1 MIPAPDETRMQV
13 VLIDLHAIAHMLWH
27 VSGSDPNPDAV
38 SVKTVER
45 VRALAS
51 NQPHIA
57 ICTDSGKSF
66 RHELSAD
73 YKATR
78 PESDAALQHQ
88 IAEAVDLLKDDG
100 FPIYAVKC
108 FESDDLIA
116 TATTYLTE
124 HQVHVTIVTSDK
136 DLLALVN
143 EHVTVK
149 SVRDGS
155 LLTPATVHDKFGVW
169 PAQIPDYL
177 ALVGDT
183 SDNIQGAKGIGPKT
197 AARLLAEHGS
207 LDAMYA
213 QYSANGNA
221 PFHLGFTPALATN
234 LREFRE
240 RLPLVRQ
247 LVTLRTDAPINLAPV
262 LNHRTTIN
270 VNDFHP
276 EGAPMLLP
284 DADVEPQVPLPEE
297 DDRPTPPS
305 PPTPE
310 PLPPPMPA
318 ARSLELVP
326 TTTEWDRQLEPRS
339 IHEAKQLAQDLFASR
354 LFSAYGHPAGV
365 LATILAG
372 RELGLPAIASLRA
385 FHIIDGKPTMSASL
399 LRALVLRS
407 GLAEYFIC
415 TARTDTAA
423 TFKTNRKSDPEQV
436 TLTYT
441 LAEAQTAWSKGDE
454 AWKKSGWARNC
465 ADMLVA
471 RSSSKLARLV
481 YADILEGLYSTEEF
495 D

>member
-1 MIPAPDETRMQV
+1 
-13 VLIDLHAIAHMLWH
+13 HMLWH

-51 NQPHIA
+51 NQPHVA

-66 RHELSAD
+66 RHELSQD

-88 IAEAVDLLKDDG
+88 IAEAIDVLKEDG
-100 FPIYAVKC
+100 FPIYAVKG

-116 TATTYLTE
+116 TAAAYLTE
-124 HQVHVTIVTSDK
+124 HQVDVTIVTSDK
-136 DLLALVN
+136 DLLPLVN

-149 SVRDGS
+149 SLRDGS
-155 LLTPATVHDKFGVW
+155 LLTPQAVHDKFGVW
-169 PAQIPDYL
+169 PVQIPDYL

-221 PFHLGFTPALATN
+221 PLHLGFTPALATN
-234 LREFRE
+234 LREFRK

-247 LVTLRTDAPINLAPV
+247 LVTLRTDAPINLEPV
-262 LNHRTTIN
+262 LNHRIAVN
-270 VNDFHP
+270 ANDFH
-276 EGAPMLLP
+276 EGAPMLP
-284 DADVEPQVPLPEE
+284 DAEIEPQVPLPED
-297 DDRPTPPS
+297 DDRSIPL
-305 PPTPE
+305 PTPE
-310 PLPPPMPA
+310 PQLPPMPA

-372 RELGLPAIASLRA
+372 RELGLPAIASLRS

-407 GLAEYFIC
+407 GLAEYFVC
-415 TARTDTAA
+415 TERTPTQA
-423 TFKTNRKSDPEQV
+423 TFATKRKGDPNKV
-436 TLTYT
+436 SLRYT
-441 LAEAQTAWSKGDE
+441 IAAAKTAWSKGEE
-454 AWKKSGWARNC
+454 AW
-465 ADMLVA
+465 
-471 RSSSKLARLV
+471 SK
-481 YADILEGLYSTEEF
+481 
-495 D
+495 